1 MTLLMVPRLG
11 TSCVTIWTRCCIVCG
26 IGTFRSACPKPNS
39 GRGRSLI
46 YPTRL
51 GLKESGPL
59 RKS

>member
-1 MTLLMVPRLG
+1 MVPRLG
-11 TSCVTIWTRCCIVCG
+11 TSCVTIWMRCCIVCG
-26 IGTFRSACPKPNS
+26 IGVFRSACPKANS

-46 YPTRL
+46 CPTRL